1 MAVVRATIAGSNRPA
16 DLPADLAAYNMAG
29 IVRAVVSSRG
39 PGYGWAIEY
48 DPTVFWDA
56 VRANLRTPIPE
67 PGMSWGEVAER
78 DAAGHCPASPGYN
91 DPHVADGNVCSECGA
106 ELDAPAP
113 APDYADTIAREGYA
127 LGLGDKIAEETPT
140 ADGSPAFID
149 GESVPAWVLAYGAEC
164 ARRGYALGLGVSS

>member
-1 MAVVRATIAGSNRPA
+1 MSGYASKAEAVAVVRATIAGTGRPA
-16 DLPADLAAYNMAG
+16 DLPADLAAYNVAG

-48 DPTVFWDA
+48 DSTRFWDA
-56 VRANLRTPIPE
+56 VRANLRDNSPE
-67 PGMSWGEVAER
+67 RPTPGMSWGEVAER

-113 APDYADTIAREGYA
+113 APDYADTIAARILGSNDDTYA
-127 LGLGDKIAEETPT
+127 YRAAVE
-140 ADGSPAFID
+140 A
-149 GESVPAWVLAYGAEC
+149 
-164 ARRGYALGLGVSS
+164 ARAGYALGLGVSS

>member
-1 MAVVRATIAGSNRPA
+1 MSGYASKAEAIAVVRATIAGTGRPA
-16 DLPADLAAYNMAG
+16 DLPDDLSAY
-29 IVRAVVSSRG
+29 ILSRIYSAVVSSRG

-106 ELDAPAP
+106 ELDAPTA
-113 APDYADTIAREGYA
+113 DYAD
-127 LGLGDKIAEETPT
+127 KIA
-140 ADGSPAFID
+140 ADVLGSND
-149 GESVPAWVLAYGAEC
+149 DTHAYRAAVEA